1 MLKTQS
7 GKVSKAKAK
16 SIASPYITA
25 VLRAEHVQRAE
36 HRAVACLTC

>member
-1 MLKTQS
+1 MTSQHVSVGGYRTLKTQS

-25 VLRAEHVQRAE
+25 VLRAEHV
-36 HRAVACLTC
+36 